1 MGVALKVPFQIPPF
15 STDKNW
21 KWWYSSIAILD
32 LPEANSKG
40 FPSSP
45 TAPGW
50 QYIPGGDLHEL
61 ARRCATEPGPER
73 EAKVPGRRTD
83 GVGRMVFF
91 WREWKIGTWIPFN
104 ERFFC

>member
-1 MGVALKVPFQIPPF
+1 M
-15 STDKNW
+15 
-21 KWWYSSIAILD
+21 LD

-40 FPSSP
+40 FPSFLFHWFP
-45 TAPGW
+45 LHRLKPAPGW

-83 GVGRMVFF
+83 GVGRVLFF
-91 WREWKIGTWIPFN
+91 WGDGKLELGSLSMS
-104 ERFFC
+104 FFC